1 MQHPRIM
8 IASVGV
14 AVLAAAG
21 GITAAV
27 ASTSTASAA
36 PAASHSASVTAVR
49 TLRVPVNGK
58 FETILV
64 SATGQPLYY
73 YQPDT
78 AAKSFVTGNLAA
90 LWPPLTATATPTGT
104 GLSGQLKV
112 LNDVNGQ
119 QVTYNGHPLYTFV
132 SDHAGVV
139 TGQGVQNFFVAT
151 PGLAQLTGTT
161 APSSPM
167 APTGGYGTGG
177 SGGYGY

>member
-78 AAKSFVTGNLAA
+78 AATSMVSGGLAA
-90 LWPPLTATATPTGT
+90 AWPPLTAASPTAAGI
-104 GLSGQLKV
+104 SGQLTAV
-112 LNDVNGQ
+112 MDTHGS
-119 QVTYNGHPLYTFV
+119 QVAYNGHLLYTFIT
-132 SDHAGVV
+132 DKPGQV
-139 TGQGVQNFFVAT
+139 TGQGVQNFFVVT
-151 PGLAQLTGTT
+151 PGIAPLAGSATSPGSTP
-161 APSSPM
+161 ASPS
-167 APTGGYGTGG
+167 G
-177 SGGYGY
+177 GGYGY